1 MMAALYPPVG
11 GQARP
16 KLIRA
21 GRAGQCRNANMAER
35 YPLRPIVVDEFDAFH
50 HVTEQAFHEGPPSE
64 RARAGMLSRTELDR
78 TLAAFDGSTP
88 VSSAGIYSFRM
99 CVPGALAAVGG
110 VTFIAVLPGYR
121 RRGILA
127 SMMRRQ
133 LDDMH
138 DRGETLAALWASE
151 AGIYG
156 RFGYGRASRQ
166 ATFTIRRGEGAFV
179 REAPADPRLRLR
191 VAEPD
196 AVLAEL
202 TKVYDTLLPV
212 QPGLFSR
219 NEAWWRRVLAD
230 PEEERQGAG
239 AVHCLLAEDDAGPRG
254 YALYNGHGR
263 WDFDTFLADG
273 RLDIREL
280 VSTDP
285 AATAA
290 LWADLL
296 SRDLVSEVVARL
308 RPEDDPLLHLLADPR
323 RARPTIADG
332 LWVRLVDVP
341 GALSLRRYPC
351 PVDVVIEVI
360 DDWCPWNQGRWR
372 LTVPVP
378 GDTASCTRSTDPA
391 DVILPVTALGAAY
404 LGSTKL
410 GALAAAGQ
418 ATELKTGMLN
428 ALSAALTWDPAPWCP
443 VLF

>member
-1 MMAALYPPVG
+1 
-11 GQARP
+11 
-16 KLIRA
+16 
-21 GRAGQCRNANMAER
+21 MAER
-35 YPLRPIVVDEFDAFH
+35 YPIRPITVDEFDAFH

-64 RARAGMLSRTELDR
+64 RARTGMLSRTELDR

-88 VSSAGIYSFRM
+88 VSNASIYSFRM

-110 VTFIAVLPGYR
+110 VTFIAVHPAYR
-121 RRGILA
+121 RRGIL
-127 SMMRRQ
+127 SGMMRRQ

-166 ATFTIRRGEGAFV
+166 AKFTIRRGEGALV
-179 REAPADPRLRLR
+179 RDAPADPRLRLR

-196 AVLAEL
+196 ATAAEL
-202 TKVYDTLLPV
+202 TKVYDTLLPA

-230 PEEERQGAG
+230 PEEDRHGASPLR
-239 AVHCLLAEDDAGPRG
+239 CLLAEDEAGPRG
-254 YALYNGHGR
+254 YALYTATGR
-263 WDFDTFLADG
+263 WDDETFLSDS

-280 VSTDP
+280 AATDP
-285 AATAA
+285 AANAA

-296 SRDLVSEVVARL
+296 SRDLITEVTARL

-323 RARPTIADG
+323 RARPVLADG
-332 LWVRLVDVP
+332 LWFRVVDVP

-372 LTVPVP
+372 LTAGSP
-378 GDTASCTRSTDPA
+378 GGTASCERTSDPA

-404 LGSTKL
+404 LGSTRL
-410 GALAAAGQ
+410 GSLAAAGLV
-418 ATELKTGMLN
+418 TEQRASTLN
-428 ALSAALTWDPAPWCP
+428 ALSAAMTWDPGPWCP
-443 VLF
+443 VIF

>member
-1 MMAALYPPVG
+1 
-11 GQARP
+11 
-16 KLIRA
+16 
-21 GRAGQCRNANMAER
+21 MAER
-35 YPLRPIVVDEFDAFH
+35 YPIRPITVDEFDAFH

-64 RARAGMLSRTELDR
+64 RARTGMLSRTELDR

-88 VSSAGIYSFRM
+88 VSSASIYSFRM

-110 VTFIAVLPGYR
+110 VTFIAVHPAYR
-121 RRGILA
+121 GAA
-127 SMMRRQ
+127 SCPARCAASWTTCTTGARP
-133 LDDMH
+133 
-138 DRGETLAALWASE
+138 LAALWASE

-166 ATFTIRRGEGAFV
+166 AKFTIRRGEGGFV
-179 REAPADPRLRLR
+179 RDAPADPRLRLR

-202 TKVYDTLLPV
+202 AKVYDTLLPA

-230 PEEERQGAG
+230 PEEERHGASPLR
-239 AVHCLLAEDDAGPRG
+239 CLLAEDKAGPRG
-254 YALYNGHGR
+254 YALYSGHGR
-263 WDFDTFLADG
+263 WDDGTFLSDS

-280 VSTDP
+280 AATDP
-285 AATAA
+285 AANAA

-296 SRDLVSEVVARL
+296 SRDLITEVVARL

-323 RARPTIADG
+323 RARPAIADG
-332 LWVRLVDVP
+332 LWARLVDVP

-351 PVDVVIEVI
+351 PVDVVIDVI

-372 LTVPVP
+372 LTVPAP
-378 GDTASCTRSTDPA
+378 GAAARCARTSEPA
-391 DVILPVTALGAAY
+391 DLILPVAALGAAY
-404 LGSTKL
+404 LGGTRL
-410 GALAAAGQ
+410 GTLAAAGLV
-418 ATELKTGMLN
+418 TEQRAGALH

-443 VLF
+443 VIF